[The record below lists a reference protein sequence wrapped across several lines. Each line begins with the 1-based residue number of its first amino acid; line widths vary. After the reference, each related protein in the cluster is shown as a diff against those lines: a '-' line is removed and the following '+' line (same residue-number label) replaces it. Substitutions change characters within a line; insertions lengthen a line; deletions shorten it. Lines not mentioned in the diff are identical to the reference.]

1 MGYTIIATGW
11 SKATVT
17 SNFSLTS
24 LKITKNGKTPFLERL
39 YATILIFECLSI
51 VRRQKLCLS
60 GLCLNSVFAP
70 YCKDWEPTYPPNTSE
85 RLQFLWIPLRYP
97 SDTPQTT
104 PWHLQGT
111 QHTNR
116 HQQTPPD
123 TPWHRK
129 VLFEYVWNLSLGICC
144 CLLAWHVPWRR
155 LGVSGGCL
163 GVSGGYL
170 SGIYGNW
177 RRSDVLGGYVGFSVL
192 TVWSENTI

>member
-1 MGYTIIATGW
+1 MRRFWYFDVSVCSVDKNRTDQGCVKI
-11 SKATVT
+11 V
-17 SNFSLTS
+17 FSLHTAR
-24 LKITKNGKTPFLERL
+24 TENP
-39 YATILIFECLSI
+39 YA
-51 VRRQKLCLS
+51 
-60 GLCLNSVFAP
+60 
-70 YCKDWEPTYPPNTSE
+70 PPNLFK

-129 VLFEYVWNLSLGICC
+129 VLFEYVWHLSLGICC

-177 RRSDVLGGYVGFSVL
+177 RRSDVL
-192 TVWSENTI
+192 TVWSKNTI